1 MYEPADPL
9 LLDRNASQEQ
19 ARAVL
24 GEPLAFLAD
33 LVNYGTHLIIKAL
46 GDGEGDTSRLVVCA
60 GLLKHIVGMLDA
72 AVVLLENGHSTMALT
87 QVRSAFEATL
97 YLELILQE
105 DTEYRARVYL
115 VGEYRRRL
123 AFLQRALDPS
133 TAPGSFNHDYAH
145 IGMSTHTLSE
155 EAKTTGVEHVAH
167 IQSVLAQPGLAR
179 IDATYQKKRGN
190 KAFDPYWY
198 ELLGHKT
205 IRQLAKALKEG
216 PSYDLWYGGGSQV
229 VHAQSPTQHW
239 SVQGDVAAL
248 KAIRHLEDAH
258 SVKNGVAQ
266 VALHAYRLV
275 VRKYLPDDFPALQQK
290 YLADWRK
297 PFRSSVKIQYE
308 YQGQ

>member
-33 LVNYGTHLIIKAL
+33 MVNYGTHLIIKAL
-46 GDGEGDTSRLVVCA
+46 GDGEDDTSRLVVCA

-72 AVVLLENGHSTMALT
+72 AVVLLENGHSTTALT

-105 DTEYRARVYL
+105 ETEYRARVYL

-123 AFLQRALDPS
+123 AFLLRALDPS

-145 IGMSTHTLSE
+145 IGMSTQTLSE
-155 EAKTTGVEHVAH
+155 EAKASGVDHVAH
-167 IQSVLAQPGLAR
+167 IQSVLAQPGLAT
-179 IDATYQKKRGN
+179 IDAAYQKKRGN
-190 KAFDPYWY
+190 KSFDPNWY
-198 ELLGHKT
+198 ELLGHKS
-205 IRQLAKALKEG
+205 IRQIAKALKEEAA
-216 PSYDLWYGGGSQV
+216 YDLWYGRGSQV

-239 SVQGDVAAL
+239 SVLGDVAAL
-248 KAIRHLEDAH
+248 KAIRHLEDGH
-258 SVKNGVAQ
+258 SVKDGVAQ

-290 YLADWRK
+290 YLADWQK
-297 PFRSSVKIQYE
+297 PFRSSVKVQYE
-308 YQGQ
+308 YRGQ